1 MSTSVL
7 KIKLSY
13 FHGSSS
19 YRHSS
24 TELWQH
30 ITHLLL
36 GCRTEQF
43 NHFKGDFSNIHFLT
57 EFILLFLM
65 LLQFINSSSLVVVV

>member
-13 FHGSSS
+13 FIGSSS

-24 TELWQH
+24 TELWQY
-30 ITHLLL
+30 ITLLLL

-43 NHFKGDFSNIHFLT
+43 YSNGDFSNIHLLT
-57 EFILLFLM
+57 EFILLFLKLIRSVNSRP
-65 LLQFINSSSLVVVV
+65 LL